1 MVPPVGAPVGARVA
15 SALTGRALLTVG
27 LALAALVLVALLRA
41 ADFQSKQL
49 GVTPRAD
56 SAVDAEG
63 GHNLYRFGPFA
74 FTSDARRRVHGTN
87 ERIGVEPLGD
97 AVRFYIQL
105 IRNSAG

>member
-1 MVPPVGAPVGARVA
+1 M
-15 SALTGRALLTVG
+15 GRALLTVG

-49 GVTPRAD
+49 VVTPTADSAD

-97 AVRFYIQL
+97 AVRF
-105 IRNSAG
+105 

>member
-1 MVPPVGAPVGARVA
+1 M
-15 SALTGRALLTVG
+15 GRALLTVG
-27 LALAALVLVALLRA
+27 LALAALVLVALVRA

-49 GVTPRAD
+49 VVTPTADSTDSAD

-74 FTSDARRRVHGTN
+74 FTSDARLRVHGTN